1 MSNSCTTQWSD
12 AVSNLSY
19 MGKAMTGAAILGN
32 LDIETMTGISVGAYD
47 HEFKCLVHVREFGTP
62 TCDEDLEKPEVTVM
76 LNRIKDFCRSRIQE
90 LFRLAEMRDE
100 QIQQQNYNEAAKN
113 FREMSKPSELGT
125 VAELATKYGKS
136 KSEIRRLK
144 AQNLLHTLEA
154 F

>member
-1 MSNSCTTQWSD
+1 MTQLNYTSE
-12 AVSNLSY
+12 
-19 MGKAMTGAAILGN
+19 AMTAAALLGS

-47 HEFKCLVHVREFGTP
+47 HEFKCLVHWREFGTP
-62 TCDEDLEKPEVTVM
+62 NCDEDLEKPEVAVM
-76 LNRIKDFCRSRIQE
+76 LNRIKDFCRNRLQE
-90 LFRLAEMRDE
+90 LLRLAEMHDARV
-100 QIQQQNYNEAAKN
+100 QQQKYDEAAKN

-125 VAELATKYGKS
+125 VAELAAKYGKS